1 MIIIFV
7 YLRIICKHNAQIL
20 RRQLEK
26 INKKKTKMD
35 HNLNFPRLFNKCS
48 KPVVQT
54 VSNIY
59 PEAWKDLDRCDNSTK
74 GVTTVS
80 MYIIYT
86 RSHIHNHVYCN

>member
-1 MIIIFV
+1 
-7 YLRIICKHNAQIL
+7 
-20 RRQLEK
+20 
-26 INKKKTKMD
+26 MD